1 MTRTLLCLSLALI
14 ATATPAADPARP
26 LKATFQTTDCAGATG
41 LASVDVDR
49 IERLQPLTCETGREL
64 RQVLVTS
71 GSGRYDVFTVAP
83 GEAGKIEAQI
93 QQAMEARRKALERS
107 KTLHIDRRDSDRLA
121 ERDLLIDVTVQYQ
134 LVVRPQQ
141 LEFDTMTIARTVAAG
156 FFAHAHPANH
166 CRQ

>member
-1 MTRTLLCLSLALI
+1 MMRAILLLSLILLAPAAL
-14 ATATPAADPARP
+14 AADPARP
-26 LKATFQTTDCAGATG
+26 LKATFQTTDCTGATG

-49 IERLQPLTCETGREL
+49 IERLQPFNCESGREL

-107 KTLHIDRRDSDRLA
+107 KTLHID
-121 ERDLLIDVTVQYQ
+121 
-134 LVVRPQQ
+134 
-141 LEFDTMTIARTVAAG
+141 
-156 FFAHAHPANH
+156 H
-166 CRQ
+166 